1 MAYQRLWDTSHVA
14 LQELLDQE
22 QPLLQPVPDRERQS
36 FQHRLSSLYLHYLGL
51 LRRFDTL
58 HDQMVQP
65 QKRRLLRRLL
75 DSVAGRVL
83 ELKDDL
89 VRADLSEYHRLDRVL
104 HDLKF
109 TTADLEVPIPRYF
122 LLEQS
127 SILKER
133 ELMLA
138 EILSRMEPV
147 TSRERFPELRR
158 TEAIILLQRAE
169 RARQGRLRAIFMRE
183 IRKEEER
190 DRKIREEGWHK
201 FSQDQA
207 AVTIQKV
214 WKGYLQ
220 RKRTQQDRRT
230 EMEFIG
236 MLPSPNKVE
245 SLGIMFQ
252 AGLRDDVRRL
262 CQIEKEEELQLAMV
276 KTHDSLRETE
286 GPDIK
291 EKLKEQIRQ
300 WFIECRA
307 LTGRFPDYPDE
318 SLGGSYLIFADKT
331 PEQLKMELEAQV
343 QESKKK
349 DQEKNKEKEKEK
361 KERKKKGKETK
372 TRKGEADAILKVSP
386 SKFIPV
392 INAAHEEYITVWR
405 SRHESVHPNQSF
417 DPEMLR
423 VEKRKEV
430 EQEIRIQTLSPRGAD
445 ADWGGRGN
453 GRGSELG
460 SRPPACPSAL
470 KGFLPCGYCDLSDTP
485 EVDELM
491 RQELKNLRLAV
502 DREEERALKA
512 PKARPRAKTRT
523 RTQRGRQGTEDN
535 CLCACFQPEKDR
547 EENWEEEGKRSD
559 PKQTV
564 ICRPDHWV
572 SGDGTLGR
580 EQTDGGSVSEG
591 PGPPHTPLNPQS
603 TRCGPAAFWASG
615 TLDSLF
621 EELVVSG
628 FLRKSQTVAL
638 KDYIGDYLY
647 LGSTL
652 SLANKLPMPSLFDI
666 RQNVALYAVLRL
678 GEMPCGEGRANAG
691 SGSPDI
697 HSMAPLIR
705 SILLVGP
712 SGTGKKMLVKAVCT
726 ETGANLFD
734 LSPDNLQGK
743 YPGGHPS
750 AHLVWLQ
757 EPVAQLLQPSVIWI
771 GNAEKNFY
779 KKVPKEEKE
788 MEPKRIKKDLA
799 KALRLLHPGDRV
811 MLIGTTNQPQLA
823 EVQALCRTYER
834 ILLVPRPDY
843 ASRYVLWRQMIE
855 AHRVHV
861 TQGLDISALA
871 KVSDGYTPGHIHQAV
886 QSVLTERRVLQLSK
900 RPLVASEFLG
910 HLAKLEPVYREE
922 EESLKDWYFKTPLG
936 KKRLK
941 LSKDQDAEEAKLAK
955 EKKRK

>member
-1 MAYQRLWDTSHVA
+1 SPAGL
-14 LQELLDQE
+14 
-22 QPLLQPVPDRERQS
+22 LLQVW
-36 FQHRLSSLYLHYLGL
+36 SSGAA
-51 LRRFDTL
+51 TAAS
-58 HDQMVQP
+58 P
-65 QKRRLLRRLL
+65 RRLLEMQNLRPQLKPTDRLEPL
-75 DSVAGRVL
+75 NKPLSQMAWVL
-83 ELKDDL
+83 IPDPPSPAIAPK
-89 VRADLSEYHRLDRVL
+89 
-104 HDLKF
+104 
-109 TTADLEVPIPRYF
+109 ADLEVPIPRYF

-220 RKRTQQDRRT
+220 RKRTQQDRQT
-230 EMEFIG
+230 EMKFIG

-262 CQIEKEEELQLAMV
+262 CQIEKEEKLQLAMV

-291 EKLKEQIRQ
+291 EKLKDQIRQ

-361 KERKKKGKETK
+361 KEKKKKGKETK
-372 TRKGEADAILKVSP
+372 TRKGVRHLPEVANARADARMRAGAP
-386 SKFIPV
+386 
-392 INAAHEEYITVWR
+392 VWR

-430 EQEIRIQTLSPRGAD
+430 EQEIRIQVKCSL
-445 ADWGGRGN
+445 
-453 GRGSELG
+453 
-460 SRPPACPSAL
+460 
-470 KGFLPCGYCDLSDTP
+470 
-485 EVDELM
+485 DELM

-512 PKARPRAKTRT
+512 PKKKTGKKT
-523 RTQRGRQGTEDN
+523 GKKK
-535 CLCACFQPEKDR
+535 EKD
-547 EENWEEEGKRSD
+547 
-559 PKQTV
+559 
-564 ICRPDHWV
+564 
-572 SGDGTLGR
+572 L
-580 EQTDGGSVSEG
+580 
-591 PGPPHTPLNPQS
+591 TPN
-603 TRCGPAAFWASG
+603 R

-678 GEMPCGEGRANAG
+678 G
-691 SGSPDI
+691 SPDI

-743 YPGGHPS
+743 YPGKTGAQMIVHMVFK
-750 AHLVWLQ
+750 VWVPRLGRFSFSGRADTAGS
-757 EPVAQLLQPSVIWI
+757 PVARALAQLR
-771 GNAEKNFY
+771 G
-779 KKVPKEEKE
+779 
-788 MEPKRIKKDLA
+788 
-799 KALRLLHPGDRV
+799 PGQRYS
-811 MLIGTTNQPQLA
+811 LPLP
-823 EVQALCRTYER
+823 ALC
-834 ILLVPRPDY
+834 PPPMS
-843 ASRYVLWRQMIE
+843 AVLWRQMIE